1 MAGLTG
7 QRIGRYEILE
17 QIGRGGMAA
26 VYRAYDKDEDRFVA
40 IKVVAPHL
48 SEDPNFE
55 HRFRLEARVL
65 TELKHPCIMPVEYYG

>member
-7 QRIGRYEILE
+7 QRLGRYEILE

-26 VYRAYDKDEDRFVA
+26 VYRAHDVENDRFVA
-40 IKVVAPHL
+40 VKVVAPHL

-55 HRFRLEARVL
+55 QRFRLEA
-65 TELKHPCIMPVEYYG
+65 EC